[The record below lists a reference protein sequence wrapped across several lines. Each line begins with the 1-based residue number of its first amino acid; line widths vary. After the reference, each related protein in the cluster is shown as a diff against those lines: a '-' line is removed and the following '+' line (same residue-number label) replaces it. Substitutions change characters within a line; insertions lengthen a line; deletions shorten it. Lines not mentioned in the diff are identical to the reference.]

1 MSRIQLESDR
11 GPDNTSDSDIDIKL
25 EQIELMI
32 VYMSK
37 NLISRI
43 LRPNLPSVCSQLLF
57 SWPICVQMY
66 HLVWIN

>member
-43 LRPNLPSVCSQLLF
+43 LRPNLSSVCSQLLF

-66 HLVWIN
+66 RLVTIK

>member
-1 MSRIQLESDR
+1 MSRIQLESNR

-43 LRPNLPSVCSQLLF
+43 L
-57 SWPICVQMY
+57 
-66 HLVWIN
+66 